1 MNRFF
6 RSGLLPLILIVL
18 VVYLASTQLM
28 NGGKNTEKVTLSDFQ
43 TQVEGGQVKEATF
56 NPNKQS
62 ITFKRADGE
71 KGTVHY
77 PSEQSVPGLQREL
90 RDAQV
95 NYDSKGVGSSAWWS
109 ILTGLL
115 PFVL

>member
-28 NGGKNTEKVTLSDFQ
+28 KTNKNEKKVTYSEFIQ
-43 TQVEGGQVKEATF
+43 NVKADEVDSAVF

-62 ITFKRADGE
+62 ISFKLKDGE
-71 KGTVHY
+71 KGSVHY
-77 PSEQSVPGLQREL
+77 PSAQSTPQLETTWRST
-90 RDAQV
+90 A
-95 NYDSKGVGSSAWWS
+95 
-109 ILTGLL
+109 
-115 PFVL
+115 

>member
-28 NGGKNTEKVTLSDFQ
+28 NSSKNEKKVTLSQYQNYVNGD
-43 TQVEGGQVKEATF
+43 QVESAVF

-62 ITFKRADGE
+62 ISFELKNGE
-71 KGTVHY
+71 KGSVHY
-77 PSEQSVPGLQREL
+77 PSEQSVPGLQR
-90 RDAQV
+90 
-95 NYDSKGVGSSAWWS
+95 
-109 ILTGLL
+109 LL
-115 PFVL
+115 FCKEVAPVDPGRCVA

>member
-28 NGGKNTEKVTLSDFQ
+28 NSSKNEKKVTLSSFQ
-43 TQVEGGQVKEATF
+43 TDVQGGQVKSAVF

-62 ITFKRADGE
+62 ISFELTNGD
-71 KGTVHY
+71 KGSVHY
-77 PSEQSVPGLQREL
+77 PSAQSTPRAREATRRTTTSTTTRRASARRPGGR
-90 RDAQV
+90 
-95 NYDSKGVGSSAWWS
+95 S
-109 ILTGLL
+109 
-115 PFVL
+115 

>member
-28 NGGKNTEKVTLSDFQ
+28 SGSKNEKKVTLSQFQ
-43 TQVEGGQVKEATF
+43 TYVQGGQVKQAVF

-62 ITFKRADGE
+62 ISAELTNGDKFS
-71 KGTVHY
+71 VHY
-77 PSEQSVPGLQREL
+77 PSVQSVPGLTRQLQEH
-90 RDAQV
+90 
-95 NYDSKGVGSSAWWS
+95 GVQ
-109 ILTGLL
+109 
-115 PFVL
+115 